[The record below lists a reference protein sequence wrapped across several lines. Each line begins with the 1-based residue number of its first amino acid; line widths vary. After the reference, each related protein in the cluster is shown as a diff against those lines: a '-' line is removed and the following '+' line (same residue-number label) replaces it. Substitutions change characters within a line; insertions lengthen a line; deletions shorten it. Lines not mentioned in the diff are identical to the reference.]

1 MKNRKGYT
9 LVEVLVAFV
18 IMAFILGIGVVSY
31 RFIIDK
37 IASNYYDTLE
47 EELLLAGSDYFTNH
61 REDKPLSGYS
71 AVYIDEL
78 VGDKYIETLKDRNG
92 NVCSKNN
99 DSKVFIY
106 KTEAGYDYE
115 ACLVCNEYK
124 TSGTYCNGLALGV
137 INISAVKADG
147 SSYNPLLSYENTS
160 WSNSD
165 VTVTFSVS
173 TDVTKFVITNTNNGD
188 KRVCDSIVNRSCSME
203 FTNTSTYKVEAYNN
217 SVEVAPDKGFNVK
230 IDKVAPVITYN
241 LDAGT
246 YEENKDVTV
255 TVTDNRKIYL
265 VEYKLYKDDSLVLSG
280 TPTGSSDTNISF
292 NNSLNSN
299 GTWKLE
305 VIAID
310 DAGNTTNASRN
321 FIINTLKCEW
331 VQIASST
338 PTSCDAVIQPTT
350 PVEGNTYIEC
360 NGPYYGN
367 WRYHCPK
374 ITCAEGT
381 ILNVTGRRLTSDYIF
396 SSEMSARNVCRNNWG
411 VAEDICA
418 ASEEGYADTSTW
430 YNYCQYQQLVYYN
443 KYVYEYQC
451 S

>member
-1 MKNRKGYT
+1 MKNKKGFT
-9 LVEVLVAFV
+9 MVELLVSFV
-18 IMAFILGIGVVSY
+18 VMAFILGIGVVSY

-217 SVEVAPDKGFNVK
+217 SVEVAPSKGFNVK
-230 IDKVAPVITYN
+230 IDKEAPVISYN
-241 LDAGT
+241 LESET
-246 YEENKDVTV
+246 YDENKIVTV
-255 TVTDNRKIYL
+255 TATDNIKIKE
-265 VEYKLYKDDSLVLSG
+265 VEYKLYKDDVLVSSG
-280 TPTGSSDTNISF
+280 NPTLTSDQSVSF
-292 NNSLNSN
+292 DSDLNDD
-299 GTWKLE
+299 GTWKLD
-305 VIAID
+305 VVVSD
-310 DAGNTTNASRN
+310 VAGNNTIASRT
-321 FIINTLKCEW
+321 FVIKTALVCTEW
-331 VQIASST
+331 VESSSSYSSSCLSSSPTEDSTSYTVCIIQWGYKKELSCEKIGEDDETFTVTYYAPYYYGSKSDASSACSLKSIGCGPNAIST
-338 PTSCDAVIQPTT
+338 AVPLCSLY
-350 PVEGNTYIEC
+350 N
-360 NGPYYGN
+360 NGYKEIVYT
-367 WRYHCPK
+367 R
-374 ITCAEGT
+374 TCE
-381 ILNVTGRRLTSDYIF
+381 
-396 SSEMSARNVCRNNWG
+396 
-411 VAEDICA
+411 
-418 ASEEGYADTSTW
+418 
-430 YNYCQYQQLVYYN
+430 
-443 KYVYEYQC
+443 
-451 S
+451 